1 MEIKIGKKVYLLKF
15 DSNNFDDLYEWL
27 NRHEIRDIKHVFE
40 IESMNVKANL
50 KYLRSL

>member
-40 IESMNVKANL
+40 SKNVKANL
-50 KYLRSL
+50 KFLRSL